1 MVRRWHARGVDGWR
15 LDAINFISKP
25 QDLSNA
31 ALDLPDA
38 PVTQPEQR
46 YQPAFE
52 LFSHGPRI
60 HVYLKELYREA
71 LGPDVMTVG
80 EAAGTTPEQSVAY
93 TEWETREDKEL
104 QMVFS
109 CVRASVP
116 PALSSR

>member
-60 HVYLKELYREA
+60 HAYLKELYREA

-116 PALSSR
+116 PALCSR